1 MSLKLAKNLFFFSII
16 FAPLAFGTTETWSYA
31 VMEICVSLALLSFF
45 IYIFRHNKELYHVP
59 GLIPLLL
66 FLLYILFQLVP
77 LPLSVIEFL
86 SPQAF
91 KIYQGNNFLAGV
103 NSWFCLSLNP
113 KATLSEFMRYSTYA
127 LFYILTVQLLKNRR
141 TFQSTIFI
149 ITLFGGLLA
158 FSSILQFYMTQDMVL
173 WFRYTPDTVII
184 FGPYV
189 NHNHYAGLMELI
201 FPVVLGLFLFY
212 RPRIENSSLIKGIAE
227 IYSQEKANI
236 HILIGA
242 SALLIIIS
250 IFVSLSRGAM
260 ISTCLSLIVFT
271 IFLMQRKISRGNT
284 TLIIGVIMLSALCIG
299 WFGWDQIIERFAK
312 LKNAQGVIY
321 EARLDFWKDSH
332 KIIDSYK
339 LTGSGI
345 GTFPHVYPLYR
356 SLKSEHFL
364 SHAHND
370 YLELLAEAGIIGFGL
385 AALFLLTLFYK
396 TYKIFIK
403 RRDGFSIYIYA
414 GSITAM
420 TSILLHS
427 FTDFNMHIGANGLW
441 FFFIAGIAVSAANT
455 GIRKESRATRL
466 EPVKSKMLKTVAA
479 IVTLT
484 LFTGILVYNIS
495 NLLGQFYYSN
505 IKNYTMSAKTPLE
518 TVKKLDNIAETASNF
533 DPLHADY
540 KYFNANTAW
549 FLNDIEKS
557 RNLFLNSL
565 NLDPLNSRH
574 LNRFANFLAMQKEPE
589 KAELAFKKSMLYDK
603 SRAEYTF
610 QYGTW
615 LFAQKKSDQALKY
628 IKKALTL
635 DEELIDRVLTAMIV
649 NGITADEMEKAVPDI
664 PEASIAF
671 AHFLYDTGRVEK
683 AVDRYLDTLDMIEKR
698 EVKPF
703 RSSRHQN
710 QITKSYF
717 LKIYGFFKK
726 HNDLNNAT
734 HVIKRAEAKLPMDAS
749 IKVVFAD
756 LYYQQG
762 IWYKALDKYEHALL
776 LDPANQRA
784 LKMIKK
790 INQ

>member
-1 MSLKLAKNLFFFSII
+1 MSLKLSKNLFFFSII

-31 VMEICVSLALLSFF
+31 VMEICVSLSLLSFF
-45 IYIFRHNKELYHVP
+45 IYIFKHNKELYHVP

-86 SPQAF
+86 SPQASE
-91 KIYQGNNFLAGV
+91 IYQGNNFLAGV
-103 NSWFCLSLNP
+103 NSWACLSLNP
-113 KATLSEFMRYSTYA
+113 KATLSEFMRYSTYV
-127 LFYILTVQLLKNRR
+127 LFFILTVQLLKNRGV
-141 TFQSTIFI
+141 FQSTIFI
-149 ITLFGGLLA
+149 IALFGGLLA
-158 FSSILQFYMTQDMVL
+158 FSSILQFYMTQDMAL
-173 WFRYTPDTVII
+173 WFRYTPDNSIVV
-184 FGPYV
+184 GPYV

-212 RPRIENSSLIKGIAE
+212 RPRIQNTSLIKGIAE
-227 IYSQEKANI
+227 IFSQEKANI

-271 IFLMQRKISRGNT
+271 IFLLQRKISRGNT

-321 EARLDFWKDSH
+321 EARLDFWKDSQEM
-332 KIIDSYK
+332 IDSYK

-345 GTFPHVYPLYR
+345 GTFPHVYPLHR
-356 SLKSEHFL
+356 SLKSELFL

-370 YLELLAEAGIIGFGL
+370 YLELLAEGGIIGFGL
-385 AALFLLTLFYK
+385 AAIFLLTLFYK
-396 TYKIFIK
+396 TYKIFIN
-403 RRDGFSIYIYA
+403 RRDGFSIYIYI

-441 FFFIAGIAVSAANT
+441 FFFIAGVAVSAANT
-455 GIRKESRATRL
+455 GIRKGSRATRL
-466 EPVKSKMLKTVAA
+466 EPVKSKFLKTGAA
-479 IVTLT
+479 VLAFT
-484 LFTGILVYNIS
+484 LFTGIFVYNIS

-505 IKNYTMSAKTPLE
+505 IKNYTMSTETPSE
-518 TVKKLDNIAETASNF
+518 IMKKLDNIAETASSF

-540 KYFNANTAW
+540 KYLNANTAW

-565 NLDPLNSRH
+565 NLDPLNPRH

-589 KAELAFKKSMLYDK
+589 KAGIAFKNSMLYDK

-615 LFAQKKSDQALKY
+615 LFARKKSDQALKY
-628 IKKALTL
+628 IKKALIL
-635 DEELIDRVLTAMIV
+635 DEKLIDRVLTAMIV
-649 NGITADEMEKAVPDI
+649 NGITEDEMEKAVPDI
-664 PEASIAF
+664 PAASIAF
-671 AHFLYDTGRVEK
+671 AQFLYDTGKFEK
-683 AVDRYLDTLDMIEKR
+683 AVDRYLDTLDMIENMQ
-698 EVKPF
+698 VKQ
-703 RSSRHQN
+703 SLSGRHQN
-710 QITKSYF
+710 QITRSYF
-717 LKIYGFFKK
+717 LKIYWFFKK
-726 HNDLNNAT
+726 HNDLSNAM
-734 HVIKRAEAKLPMDAS
+734 HVIKRAEAKLPGDAS

-762 IWYKALDKYEHALL
+762 ILYKALDKYDHALL
-776 LDPANQRA
+776 LDPANKKA